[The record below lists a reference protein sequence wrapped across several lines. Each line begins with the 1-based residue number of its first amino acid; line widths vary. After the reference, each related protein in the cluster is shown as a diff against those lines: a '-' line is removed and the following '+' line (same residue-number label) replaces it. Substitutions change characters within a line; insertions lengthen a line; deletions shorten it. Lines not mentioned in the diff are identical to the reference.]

1 MTAHFDC
8 RTTDKLSVFCH
19 LSLTNLK
26 QLDNLQIIAM
36 CIIYYIKCFFPS
48 IRLCGTE
55 IWDYSKGSKKL
66 DDNKDQQH
74 HQVLQAAKSC

>member
-1 MTAHFDC
+1 
-8 RTTDKLSVFCH
+8 
-19 LSLTNLK
+19 
-26 QLDNLQIIAM
+26 M